1 MDEFGLGWAMWDWKA
16 GFHYIL
22 NGRPDPLALRTAMFP
37 DLQLVTPAGGTIKFT
52 AAKGKTYVVE
62 RSASL
67 TPVIQWQ
74 SISTQTL
81 STPQFLFTDPD
92 ASRQAGGYYR
102 VRWIK

>member
-1 MDEFGLGWAMWDWKA
+1 M
-16 GFHYIL
+16 
-22 NGRPDPLALRTAMFP
+22 ALRTAMFP

-62 RSASL
+62 RTTAL
-67 TPVIQWQ
+67 TPIIQWQ

-81 STPQFLFTDPD
+81 STTQFLFTDPD